1 VYNGDLDYG
10 LFTLPLEASWLVRS
24 GSFPLKCYVASLT
37 IVTGFDWGAS
47 GYVTALPSFQKQ
59 YGIPYPEQASGYL
72 VPARYLSDWSGAAT
86 GGDIIGILIAGQL
99 IEWIGR
105 KHSLL
110 IGTILTAVGIGMQF
124 ASHEWILF
132 LCGRLVNGKH
142 YRICNRKLN

>member
-1 VYNGDLDYG
+1 MK
-10 LFTLPLEASWLVRS
+10 SS
-24 GSFPLKCYVASLT
+24 
-37 IVTGFDWGAS
+37 GFDWGAS

-59 YGIPYPEQASGYL
+59 FGIPYPEQPSGYL
-72 VPARYLSDWSGAAT
+72 IPARYLSGWSGAAT

-110 IGTILTAVGIGMQF
+110 IGTVITAVGIGMQF

-132 LCGRLVNGKH
+132 LCGRLVNGEE
-142 YRICNRKLN
+142 ISTP